1 MEASVGQGLRQK
13 FSTQRFGGHKKRN
26 SVQQQHVSSQC
37 TFWAQNKKGEGRIVS
52 QKNPSTIWRDHCTS
66 LSRKNRADL
75 VERYGPVV
83 VCDLAAFTRVAGGT
97 GPDISWD
104 VKKCDRQNIP
114 SQKSR
119 HQSNRLLRRERERR
133 VRDSVREQRQV
144 ARLLEVAVS
153 PSCGGT
159 QLRTS
164 ATPRTLCEISVVT
177 EDTSSGLR
185 KKTESEHKPQRHWTS
200 ISTVSTTE
208 KKIDEGCKIDRT
220 PEDGVLLIVPVV
232 IKGKICK
239 ALIDSGAT
247 RCFVSPSCM
256 TVAGLQGKRSD
267 TFLELGNGQR
277 VLSRGYVP
285 EVPVTLSGH
294 TSTVDMTVTSLLHD
308 VDVVLGMTWLKSVR
322 PIIDWFSGEVY
333 IPNSVS
339 TSLIHGEWLQAAV
352 KAGTVI
358 VLSSSEKLK
367 EL

>member
-1 MEASVGQGLRQK
+1 M
-13 FSTQRFGGHKKRN
+13 
-26 SVQQQHVSSQC
+26 
-37 TFWAQNKKGEGRIVS
+37 
-52 QKNPSTIWRDHCTS
+52 
-66 LSRKNRADL
+66 
-75 VERYGPVV
+75 
-83 VCDLAAFTRVAGGT
+83 
-97 GPDISWD
+97 
-104 VKKCDRQNIP
+104 
-114 SQKSR
+114 
-119 HQSNRLLRRERERR
+119 
-133 VRDSVREQRQV
+133 RDSVREQRQV

-177 EDTSSGLR
+177 EETSSGLR
-185 KKTESEHKPQRHWTS
+185 EKTESEDKPQRHWTS
-200 ISTVSTTE
+200 ISSVRTTE

-285 EVPVTLSGH
+285 EVRITLSGH
-294 TSTVDMTVTSLLHD
+294 PSTVDNMVTSLLHH
-308 VDVVLGMTWLKSVR
+308 VYVVVGMT
-322 PIIDWFSGEVY
+322 
-333 IPNSVS
+333 
-339 TSLIHGEWLQAAV
+339 
-352 KAGTVI
+352 
-358 VLSSSEKLK
+358 
-367 EL
+367 